1 MAIDWRFNPDDYNP
15 DRFELVPPGD
25 YRVRIEDAE
34 EKTSKSGYP
43 MVKMRL
49 KVSGYNGSVWHY
61 MVFMNND
68 ADAVKRT
75 NDNLGRIFDSFGI
88 PQGDL
93 NLEHWK
99 GKVGAAHVKNEPDN
113 KNNMRAVIGYF
124 IQREK
129 QADLPMW
136 QEHREAQIN
145 PEMVSPDGPI
155 PF

>member
-1 MAIDWRFNPDDYNP
+1 MIEWRFNPEDYNP

-43 MVKMRL
+43 MVQMRL
-49 KVSGYNGSVWHY
+49 KVSGYNGSIWHY
-61 MVFMNND
+61 MVFMSD
-68 ADAVKRT
+68 TPERVKIT

-88 PQGDL
+88 QQGDL

-124 IQREK
+124 IQRAK
-129 QADLPMW
+129 QDELAGW
-136 QEHREAQIN
+136 QEHAVGRIN
-145 PEMVSPDGPI
+145 PEMVNPDVPI

>member
-1 MAIDWRFNPDDYNP
+1 MAIEWRFNPEDYNP

-43 MVKMRL
+43 MVQMRL
-49 KVSGYNGSVWHY
+49 KVSGYNGSIWHY
-61 MVFMNND
+61 MVFMSD
-68 ADAVKRT
+68 TPERVKIT

-88 PQGDL
+88 QQGDL

-124 IQREK
+124 IQRAK
-129 QADLPMW
+129 QDELAGW
-136 QEHREAQIN
+136 QEHAVGRIN
-145 PEMVSPDGPI
+145 PEMVNPDVPI